1 MTYREPTLDAAAG
14 KRQPSP
20 RRRPRRSAEQNR
32 QQILR
37 AATVE
42 FVTHGLAGARIS
54 RIVKKAGTNPR
65 MIYEHFGSK
74 TALYVATLET
84 ALAALRAEELTLDV
98 EHLDPLEGL
107 LQLFDFMNGHFE
119 RNGHLVSLLRAENGM
134 KARYMKKSSRIH
146 EMSSPVLAM
155 TERLLVAGRRGRK
168 TRRRYRSAAALCHD
182 CRAQPVSPDQRPYP
196 VDHVRARLSNRDWRA
211 KRRADARRMLAS
223 YLSKELPSLTAQ
235 SWWYRRK
242 ALPHAYHR

>member
-1 MTYREPTLDAAAG
+1 MTYPHSAPDAAAS
-14 KRQPSP
+14 KHRTPP

-42 FVTHGLAGARIS
+42 FATYGLAGGRIS

-65 MIYEHFGSK
+65 MLYECFGSK
-74 TALYVATLET
+74 TALYVATLES
-84 ALAALRAEELTLDV
+84 ALAALRTEELTLDV

-119 RNGHLVSLLRAENGM
+119 RDGHLVSLLRAENGT
-134 KARYMKKSSRIH
+134 KARYMKKSPRIH

-155 TERLLVAGRRGRK
+155 TERLLNRGIAEGKLHPDIDPLRL
-168 TRRRYRSAAALCHD
+168 YVMIAALSQFHLTN
-182 CRAQPVSPDQRPYP
+182 V
-196 VDHVRARLSNRDWRA
+196 HTLSSMFERDLSDRDWRA
-211 KRRADARRMLAS
+211 KRRADARRMLAA
-223 YLSKELPSLTAQ
+223 YLSKDAC
-235 SWWYRRK
+235 R
-242 ALPHAYHR
+242 

>member
-1 MTYREPTLDAAAG
+1 MAYREPAAETDPEE
-14 KRQPSP
+14 RPVS
-20 RRRPRRSAEQNR
+20 RRRPRRTAEQNR

-42 FVTHGLAGARIS
+42 FATHGLAGGRIS

-65 MIYEHFGSK
+65 MIYEQFGSK
-74 TALYVATLET
+74 SALYVAALES
-84 ALAALRAEELTLDV
+84 ALSELRAEELALDV
-98 EHLDPLEGL
+98 EHLDPVEGL

-134 KARYMKKSSRIH
+134 KARYMKKSRRIH

-155 TERLLVAGRRGRK
+155 TERLLNRGIAEGKLHPDIDPLRL
-168 TRRRYRSAAALCHD
+168 YVMIAALSQFHLANVHTLSSIFEHD
-182 CRAQPVSPDQRPYP
+182 
-196 VDHVRARLSNRDWRA
+196 LSDRDWRA

-223 YLSKELPSLTAQ
+223 YLSNNAE
-235 SWWYRRK
+235 R
-242 ALPHAYHR
+242 